1 MPDAARREAPGS
13 RPGDL
18 GEVLD
23 AQARESYRRRIR
35 DLDEDIADAESLGD
49 DERAARSRVERDRIV
64 EGLSAAYGLAGKPRR
79 SGDPAERART
89 TVTARIR
96 DAITRIDREHP
107 DLGRHLRWAVR
118 TGTLCVYDPEEVPA
132 WSL

>member
-1 MPDAARREAPGS
+1 
-13 RPGDL
+13 
-18 GEVLD
+18 V
-23 AQARESYRRRIR
+23 
-35 DLDEDIADAESLGD
+35 
-49 DERAARSRVERDRIV
+49 RAARSRVERDRIV

-96 DAITRIDREHP
+96 DAITRIDRDHP